1 VLLAVVLLS
10 ACTSRVGG
18 TPVAGDTLPPPKELT
33 SEVVFDDLRTVDPC
47 SLADPDVLDAFG
59 GADFG
64 KPESLDYCAIEV
76 KPTVGG
82 DAVISVGAFGTL
94 DAVPEVQG
102 KRVKDVDR
110 GLWIGQQ
117 DDSPGFCT
125 QLLVFPDD
133 VTMQVQGTV
142 FEGDAD
148 TCPMVEAAM
157 DHAVS
162 VVLDEGVEHR
172 EATRDSLLL
181 VDPCSLIDDADVAAV
196 AGLTGLRK
204 SDEYPAKHNC
214 FWEGPGGTVTARL
227 QFVAGPKPGAY
238 GRAGANENPV
248 AGRPSAL
255 NPYPEVGQASYCSVE
270 TAGIPFSEV
279 TGDYFEIAS
288 VFVRMPGGQV
298 DAGCVAAQAVAQQV
312 WPKLPNA

>member
-1 VLLAVVLLS
+1 
-10 ACTSRVGG
+10 
-18 TPVAGDTLPPPKELT
+18 
-33 SEVVFDDLRTVDPC
+33 
-47 SLADPDVLDAFG
+47 
-59 GADFG
+59 
-64 KPESLDYCAIEV
+64 
-76 KPTVGG
+76 
-82 DAVISVGAFGTL
+82 
-94 DAVPEVQG
+94 
-102 KRVKDVDR
+102 
-110 GLWIGQQ
+110 
-117 DDSPGFCT
+117 
-125 QLLVFPDD
+125 
-133 VTMQVQGTV
+133 
-142 FEGDAD
+142 
-148 TCPMVEAAM
+148 MVEAAM

-204 SDEYPAKHNC
+204 SDEYPAEHNC